1 MLLIEYLSF
10 VSDFLAYPRAR
21 RLVFGLGIGERGYL
35 LTPRRFYTR
44 LEKGKSSHLWRGFE
58 ARFVNSVILIAVSP
72 LRVFMSTST
81 ARPFVCRP
89 IYGVPRYE

>member
-1 MLLIEYLSF
+1 MLLIDYLSF

-44 LEKGKSSHLWRGFE
+44 LENVSVAE
-58 ARFVNSVILIAVSP
+58 ANRVICGAGLK
-72 LRVFMSTST
+72 RVLSI
-81 ARPFVCRP
+81 V
-89 IYGVPRYE
+89 